1 MNLDKGLSPETIAI
15 TAGRPTV
22 GPDSSL
28 NHPISLNSTFVAGG
42 AVGYGRYG
50 NETWLALSNLFFGT
64 MLGTVASFAGDQK
77 SVKHST
83 KIVAVYNQK

>member
-1 MNLDKGLSPETIAI
+1 MNPDKGLSPETIAV
-15 TAGRPTV
+15 TAGRPAV

-50 NETWLALSNLFFGT
+50 NET
-64 MLGTVASFAGDQK
+64 
-77 SVKHST
+77 
-83 KIVAVYNQK
+83 

>member
-1 MNLDKGLSPETIAI
+1 MNPDKGLSPETIAV
-15 TAGRPTV
+15 TAGRPAV

-50 NETWLALSNLFFGT
+50 NETWLALSNLV
-64 MLGTVASFAGDQK
+64 LGTKLGTDASFAGDQNK
-77 SVKHST
+77 VTIST
-83 KIVAVYNQK
+83 KIVAV